1 MKKWLIIAVILVII
15 LIVWYFAYGKKWI
28 EKRKRAKEIQKIA
41 AGKGQELSIRDA
53 AALADAESEMSTAAF
68 RTFATSY
75 IQSRTNTGGSC
86 ECKGDCS
93 AVFPGTVKVG
103 CIWKDGECVTKCE
116 DKETGAVHY
125 AKPTIATAQSVI
137 ANQLFSV

>member
-1 MKKWLIIAVILVII
+1 MKKWLIIAVILVVI

-28 EKRKRAKEIQKIA
+28 EKKKRAKEIQKIA
-41 AGKGQELSIRDA
+41 AGKGQELDIRDA

-75 IQSRTNTGGSC
+75 IQSKINSGGSC
-86 ECKGDCS
+86 TCSGDCS
-93 AVFPGTVKVG
+93 AFPNTQSAG
-103 CIWKDGECVTKCE
+103 CVWKDGQCLTKCE
-116 DKETGAVHY
+116 DKQTGAVHY